1 MKTKMTNMN
10 GKTRKLRLRERDY
23 LQHETTW
30 KNMKI
35 NKTTNLNKAKT
46 IIKTTKQRREK
57 EDRHYEGS
65 KI

>member
-1 MKTKMTNMN
+1 MTNMN

-46 IIKTTKQRREK
+46 IIKTTK
-57 EDRHYEGS
+57 
-65 KI
+65 